1 MNKEMMNRMR
11 EARKYQKMAIRA
23 LMPVRMAEHVDVIEN
38 EVKAMVRETIIDVV
52 KDRVWDNFN
61 EKSQETT
68 ASQEKE
74 SKVKKVTI
82 D

>member
-1 MNKEMMNRMR
+1 
-11 EARKYQKMAIRA
+11 
-23 LMPVRMAEHVDVIEN
+23 MPVRMAEHVDVIEN

>member
-23 LMPVRMAEHVDVIEN
+23 LMPERMAEHVDVIEH
-38 EVKAMVRETIIDVV
+38 EVKEMVRETIIDVV
-52 KDRVWDNFN
+52 KDRVWDNLN

>member
-1 MNKEMMNRMR
+1 MNKEMMRR
-11 EARKYQKMAIRA
+11 IKEARKYQKMAIRA
-23 LMPVRMAEHVDVIEN
+23 LMPERMAEHVDVIEH

-74 SKVKKVTI
+74 LKVKKVTI

>member
-23 LMPVRMAEHVDVIEN
+23 LMPERMAEHVDVIEH

-52 KDRVWDNFN
+52 KDRVWDNLN